1 MRKMRNK
8 VSLLGAWVVP
18 ENSVEGLLF
27 IPSSNEIDAAI
38 LWVIIAYSI
47 LNGSAQAFQILTF
60 RNGLLKIDPFNFSQA
75 FVTVEATKNV
85 DFTPNI
91 REHKA

>member
-47 LNGSAQAFQILTF
+47 LNGSAQAFQLLTF

-75 FVTVEATKNV
+75 FITVKATKNV